1 MKEIKLYNRYHED
14 NRLQHIEGNKWQLVF
29 GNENDA
35 TYVRILGQ
43 EGEHEIDHNNLYA
56 VDPPGGPFISVGSKI
71 AGKEVYKI
79 TAIAP
84 GFQIYLK
91 NEVE

>member
-1 MKEIKLYNRYHED
+1 MEKIKLYNRYNED
-14 NRLQHIEGNKWQLVF
+14 NYLQHIEDNKWQLIF
-29 GNENDA
+29 GNKNDIA
-35 TYVRILGQ
+35 YVRIIGQ
-43 EGEHEIDHNNLYA
+43 EGEHKIDNNNLYA

-91 NEVE
+91 DETE

>member
-1 MKEIKLYNRYHED
+1 MEKIKLYNRYNED
-14 NRLQHIEGNKWQLVF
+14 NYLQHIESDKWQLVL
-29 GNENDA
+29 GNEKDND
-35 TYVRILGQ
+35 YIRILGQ
-43 EGEHEIDHNNLYA
+43 EGKHEIDHNDLYA

-91 NEVE
+91 DETE

>member
-1 MKEIKLYNRYHED
+1 MEKIKLYNRYNED
-14 NRLQHIEGNKWQLVF
+14 NYLQHIEDDKWQLVL
-29 GNENDA
+29 GNEKDNN
-35 TYVRILGQ
+35 YVCIIGQ

-56 VDPPGGPFISVGSKI
+56 IDPPGGPFINVGSKI

-91 NEVE
+91 DETE